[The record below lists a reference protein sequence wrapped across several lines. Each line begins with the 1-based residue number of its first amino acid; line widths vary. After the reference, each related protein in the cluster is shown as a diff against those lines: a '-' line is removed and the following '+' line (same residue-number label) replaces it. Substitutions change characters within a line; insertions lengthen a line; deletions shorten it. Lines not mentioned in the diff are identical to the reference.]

1 MWRTLSEDAREAI
14 LELCDGYGPHL
25 YDYCRTE
32 LSSGD
37 AELAVA
43 GTLLSAHA
51 WAERVDESSPLR
63 PWLYALARAHRAY
76 LSTPTSVGSW
86 SRPGRMADLLPEAL
100 RALSP
105 AHRELLDLS
114 VRHGLTHDEIAT
126 IFAADADEV
135 EMIVLEAADGL
146 EEWFAAVIA
155 ARTRHG
161 CAALESRVNDW
172 AAAPGRRTRARIS
185 RHIAHCDLCQSAP
198 RVMVAD
204 TLLRQMPISSAP
216 GTLQG
221 QLAWALPLPDEA
233 GLWRA
238 DGFPAQARGLT
249 EPAPPP
255 ISPVPGPTTGTWE
268 SSGPVA
274 GAAAAGPEHT
284 PDPAAH
290 RPPSKHA
297 RPGPP
302 DIVPRR
308 PTPDAVPS
316 RVRPE
321 RPVVPAARVPAP
333 SAPSAPS
340 SVSSVSAASA
350 ASASATDIPGGTS
363 APAPQTPGG
372 TSAPAVQTPG
382 GAAQSAAWTP
392 DPTGQSPAW
401 SPDPAADWAIVR
413 RNRGGVPYRNLPAAS
428 AHDRI
433 SSSGPAGQERAPSRR
448 AEGGPPWEHHPD
460 DGPPI
465 PPTTPTPST
474 PAARPDQASPLTR
487 PAHPEEARPVTQP
500 ATAHREEGR
509 PVARPAAAHRE
520 EGGPVARP
528 ATAAPASRAAR
539 PVVPPMRTSTPSPSP
554 SPSPS
559 QKPSASPSPSPTR
572 APAPAPGAQPV
583 AAPVAPAGRVAPTSL
598 PTDRMVAG
606 APRSKR
612 PVPLSAPVMAD
623 APPATRPRNGS
634 TGTTPPTERHRPA
647 NGATPDRPE
656 HRHQRPADGSATP
669 HRPSP
674 EPPAATSRP
683 AAADRP
689 VTTKGPGKS
698 ASTSPEA
705 ERRVPPSSARIHG
718 VITIPGPR
726 RPPEDA
732 FPPPAGGVPGWARGR
747 GADGPGEGPAVG
759 APPFTAPLRYEPGPA
774 FGGQVVELN
783 ASGPDE
789 FWLERPDLADGDPR
803 FTVRNVARVSL
814 LVGVGL
820 LVAGL
825 AWSGLNARQHM
836 PAISETGAEDPAR
849 TPTPDGRPSPG
860 SAVPVPPPEPAAV
873 PPAATAAP
881 AVTPAAGSPA
891 RATAGPSRTDE
902 AADGRRES
910 PVVAGT
916 MSPAVTGTKS
926 PADRPARRSA
936 TGGPVDSVTRHPAG
950 TPREQPVTQPVTLPR
965 PHAPAASLAPVSVRL
980 GARRTGTFAL
990 SCKGGT
996 CRVVSAGGT
1005 GGIAVSGHAFRVKA
1019 PTSRPGCPGRPVTQT
1034 GTIVVRW
1041 VGVARGDGRRTSGTT
1056 TARGTLR
1063 LRVSWTVA
1071 KNPGPYIIDGEGRS
1085 HWSNCARY

>member
-32 LSSGD
+32 LSSSD

-100 RALSP
+100 RALAP

-114 VRHGLTHDEIAT
+114 VRHGLTNDEIAT

-135 EMIVLEAADGL
+135 ETIVLEAADGL

-172 AAAPGRRTRARIS
+172 AATPGRRTRSRIS
-185 RHIAHCDLCQSAP
+185 RHIAHCDLCQGAP

-233 GLWRA
+233 GLWRE
-238 DGFPAQARGLT
+238 DGFPAQARGLA

-268 SSGPVA
+268 SSGPAA
-274 GAAAAGPEHT
+274 GAAVAGPEHT

-290 RPPSKHA
+290 RPSSKHA

-308 PTPDAVPS
+308 EQPDTVPSRAVLSQAVLSQAVPS
-316 RVRPE
+316 QGGPY
-321 RPVVPAARVPAP
+321 VPAAE
-333 SAPSAPS
+333 
-340 SVSSVSAASA
+340 
-350 ASASATDIPGGTS
+350 
-363 APAPQTPGG
+363 
-372 TSAPAVQTPG
+372 TPG
-382 GAAQSAAWTP
+382 GAAQTAAWTP
-392 DPTGQSPAW
+392 DPADQSPAW
-401 SPDPAADWAIVR
+401 SPDPADDWAIVR

-460 DGPPI
+460 DGPPT
-465 PPTTPTPST
+465 PRTAPATPATTPTPR
-474 PAARPDQASPLTR
+474 PAAPRPGDGRPAAPTAPSESRPLTR
-487 PAHPEEARPVTQP
+487 PA
-500 ATAHREEGR
+500 
-509 PVARPAAAHRE
+509 AAA
-520 EGGPVARP
+520 PSQ
-528 ATAAPASRAAR
+528 AAPSQAAPSQAAPSHAAPSQAAPEVAR
-539 PVVPPMRTSTPSPSP
+539 PVVPPMRTATPSP
-554 SPSPS
+554 
-559 QKPSASPSPSPTR
+559 
-572 APAPAPGAQPV
+572 APAPAARPA
-583 AAPVAPAGRVAPTSL
+583 AAPAARMARVAPTSL

-606 APRSKR
+606 TPRPKQA
-612 PVPLSAPVMAD
+612 VPLSAPVMAD
-623 APPATRPRNGS
+623 APPAARPRNGS
-634 TGTTPPTERHRPA
+634 TGTTPSEQHRPA
-647 NGATPDRPE
+647 SGSAPDAPTG
-656 HRHQRPADGSATP
+656 HHTDGSATT
-669 HRPSP
+669 HRPTS
-674 EPPAATSRP
+674 EGGPATTTRP
-683 AAADRP
+683 AASEGPMTTTRPAASERP
-689 VTTKGPGKS
+689 VTRTGPGPS
-698 ASTSPEA
+698 ASPEA
-705 ERRVPPSSARIHG
+705 DRRVPPSAARIHG

-774 FGGQVVELN
+774 HDGQVVELH
-783 ASGPDE
+783 SGGPDE
-789 FWLERPDLADGDPR
+789 FWLERPDLADGDSGV
-803 FTVRNVARVSL
+803 TVRTVARVSL

-836 PAISETGAEDPAR
+836 PTISETGAEDPVR
-849 TPTPDGRPSPG
+849 TPSPDGRPSPDP
-860 SAVPVPPPEPAAV
+860 AVPVPPPEPAAV

-881 AVTPAAGSPA
+881 AVTPTAGSPA
-891 RATAGPSRTDE
+891 QPTAGPSGTDE

-916 MSPAVTGTKS
+916 MSPA
-926 PADRPARRSA
+926 DRPAKRSA
-936 TGGPVDSVTRHPAG
+936 TGSPTDRVTREPAG
-950 TPREQPVTQPVTLPR
+950 TPREQPVTLPR
-965 PHAPAASLAPVSVRL
+965 PHAPVASLSPVSVKL

-1005 GGIAVSGHAFRVKA
+1005 GGITVSGRAFRVKVPA
-1019 PTSRPGCPGRPVTQT
+1019 TRPGCHGRPVTQT

-1041 VGVARGDGRRTSGTT
+1041 AGVARGDGRRTSGTA

-1071 KNPGPYIIDGEGRS
+1071 KDPGPFIIDGEGHG
-1085 HWSNCARY
+1085 HWSNCTRY

>member
-32 LSSGD
+32 LSSSD

-100 RALSP
+100 RALAP

-126 IFAADADEV
+126 IFAADVDEV
-135 EMIVLEAADGL
+135 ETIVLEAADGL

-172 AAAPGRRTRARIS
+172 ASAPGRRTRARIS
-185 RHIAHCDLCQSAP
+185 RHIAHCDLCQGAP

-238 DGFPAQARGLT
+238 DGFPAQARGLA

-268 SSGPVA
+268 SSGPAA
-274 GAAAAGPEHT
+274 GAAVAGPEHT

-302 DIVPRR
+302 DIVPR
-308 PTPDAVPS
+308 PESPAVTP
-316 RVRPE
+316 RE
-321 RPVVPAARVPAP
+321 PAARVPGLAAARATVTRGGP
-333 SAPSAPS
+333 SAP
-340 SVSSVSAASA
+340 
-350 ASASATDIPGGTS
+350 ATE
-363 APAPQTPGG
+363 
-372 TSAPAVQTPG
+372 TPG
-382 GAAQSAAWTP
+382 GAAQTAAWTP
-392 DPTGQSPAW
+392 DPADQSPAW
-401 SPDPAADWAIVR
+401 SPDPAEDWAIVR

-428 AHDRI
+428 ARDRI

-460 DGPPI
+460 DGPLTPPPTPA
-465 PPTTPTPST
+465 PPTTAPTPRPAT
-474 PAARPDQASPLTR
+474 PPAAAS
-487 PAHPEEARPVTQP
+487 HPSEARPLTP
-500 ATAHREEGR
+500 
-509 PVARPAAAHRE
+509 PAAA
-520 EGGPVARP
+520 
-528 ATAAPASRAAR
+528 APAQVAAEVAR
-539 PVVPPMRTSTPSPSP
+539 PVVPPMRTATPSP
-554 SPSPS
+554 
-559 QKPSASPSPSPTR
+559 
-572 APAPAPGAQPV
+572 APAPAARPV
-583 AAPVAPAGRVAPTSL
+583 AAPAARVAPTSL

-606 APRSKR
+606 TPRPKR
-612 PVPLSAPVMAD
+612 AVPLSAPVMAD
-623 APPATRPRNGS
+623 APPAARPRNGS
-634 TGTTPPTERHRPA
+634 TDATPSQHHRPT
-647 NGATPDRPE
+647 N
-656 HRHQRPADGSATP
+656 GSATP
-669 HRPSP
+669 ASPQHRPSP
-674 EPPAATSRP
+674 VRP
-683 AAADRP
+683 A
-689 VTTKGPGKS
+689 TTDPATTTGPGS
-698 ASTSPEA
+698 VPPEA
-705 ERRVPPSSARIHG
+705 GRRVPPSSGRVHG

-726 RPPEDA
+726 RAPEDTVI
-732 FPPPAGGVPGWARGR
+732 PPAGGRGDGVPGWARGR
-747 GADGPGEGPAVG
+747 GADGPGEGPAAG

-774 FGGQVVELN
+774 NGGHVVELH
-783 ASGPDE
+783 AGGPDE
-789 FWLERPDLADGDPR
+789 FWLERPELADGESGV
-803 FTVRNVARVSL
+803 TVRTVARVSL

-849 TPTPDGRPSPG
+849 TPSPDGRPSPDP
-860 SAVPVPPPEPAAV
+860 AVPVPPPEPAAV
-873 PPAATAAP
+873 PPAAPAAP

-891 RATAGPSRTDE
+891 HPTTGPSGTE
-902 AADGRRES
+902 GTADGRRES

-916 MSPAVTGTKS
+916 MSPA
-926 PADRPARRSA
+926 DRPAKRSA
-936 TGGPVDSVTRHPAG
+936 TGNPTDRVTREPAG
-950 TPREQPVTQPVTLPR
+950 TRREQPVTLPR
-965 PHAPAASLAPVSVRL
+965 PHAPVASLSPVSVKL

-1005 GGIAVSGHAFRVKA
+1005 GGITVSGRAFRVKVPA
-1019 PTSRPGCPGRPVTQT
+1019 ARPGCHGRPVTQT

-1056 TARGTLR
+1056 TTGGTLR

-1071 KNPGPYIIDGEGRS
+1071 KDPGAYVIDGEGNG
-1085 HWSNCARY
+1085 HWSNCVRY